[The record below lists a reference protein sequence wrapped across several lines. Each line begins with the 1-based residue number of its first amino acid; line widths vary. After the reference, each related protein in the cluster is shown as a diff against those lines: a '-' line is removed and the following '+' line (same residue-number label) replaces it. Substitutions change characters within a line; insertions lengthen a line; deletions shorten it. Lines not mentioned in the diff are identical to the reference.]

1 MAAGIDDRIWKL
13 QYGFRGKRSTA
24 QAMFITRRLQDIV
37 ERSGEKMTMI
47 FLDWEKA
54 FDKVFQDELI
64 NAVRRMN
71 IPEKVLNI
79 LKTFYENPRFRIKDR
94 QGKSSWRKQRTG
106 IRQGCPLSPY
116 LFVIFM
122 TVLFNDVEKE
132 VGTQVMQNCMDVV
145 DFSNI
150 LYADD
155 TFLVGKRSKE
165 LNKILWAIEKHSAR
179 YGMKLNRGKC
189 VCINMGVRNVIRF
202 KNGEK

>member
-1 MAAGIDDRIWKL
+1 
-13 QYGFRGKRSTA
+13 
-24 QAMFITRRLQDIV
+24 
-37 ERSGEKMTMI
+37 MTMI

-122 TVLFNDVEKE
+122 TVLFSDVEK
-132 VGTQVMQNCMDVV
+132 
-145 DFSNI
+145 
-150 LYADD
+150 
-155 TFLVGKRSKE
+155 
-165 LNKILWAIEKHSAR
+165 
-179 YGMKLNRGKC
+179 
-189 VCINMGVRNVIRF
+189 
-202 KNGEK
+202 